1 MSDGSAGGSTPYARE
16 YRALRERVTQLI
28 DATPEDALAVT
39 APATPKWSVHDVLA
53 HMVGLC
59 DDVLARRLDGVTTD
73 PWTDAQVAARR
84 DRSGRDL
91 LDEWERLA
99 PDFEAGMEQLPPVI
113 AGQILF
119 DAFTHE
125 HDIRHALGVPDARDG
140 EVLGLVFQWLV
151 DVRTNAGAGAITF
164 DTEAGQ
170 VVAGAGE
177 PAATVRADR
186 FELVRASTGRRSAS
200 EIAAY
205 DWDPEPDVA
214 LLVVAPIFTV
224 RDTPLAE

>member
-1 MSDGSAGGSTPYARE
+1 MSDGKGAESARYARE
-16 YRALRERVTQLI
+16 YRALRERVTRLI
-28 DATPEDALAVT
+28 AATPDDALATV

-59 DDVLARRLDGVTTD
+59 DDVLQRRLDGVTTD
-73 PWTDAQVAARR
+73 PWTEAQVVARR
-84 DRSGRDL
+84 DRSGREL

-99 PDFEAGMEQLPPVI
+99 PDFEAGMAQLPPVI

-140 EVLGLVFQWLV
+140 EALALVFQWLV
-151 DVRTNAGAGAITF
+151 DVRTNTGGRAITF
-164 DTEAGQ
+164 VTEAGP
-170 VVAGAGE
+170 VVAGAGD
-177 PAATVRADR
+177 PVATVRAGR
-186 FELVRASTGRRSAS
+186 FEVVRASTGRRSAS

-205 DWDPEPDVA
+205 DWDPAPDVA
-214 LLVVAPIFTV
+214 LLVAAPIFTV
-224 RDTPLAE
+224 RETPLGE